1 MKNEPQVIKQINLFA
16 LSIYRF
22 IFLLI
27 LLIPQILSA
36 QKNHKIRGI
45 VFDRDNNPIELAT
58 VRISNTINGTVTG
71 FDGRFVL
78 SLQESADSIELDI
91 SCLGY
96 KSQRRMIKLI
106 TGDITL
112 SIRLYPTARQLNEVT
127 VTTIRPQTSFLQ
139 SINANESR
147 LMPNTSGSFE
157 TILTTF
163 AGVNTNNEL
172 SSQYSV
178 KGGNYDENIIYV
190 NGIEIY
196 RPLLIRAGQQ
206 EGLSFINSDMVE
218 KVNFSSGGFD
228 AQYGDKMSSV
238 LDITYK
244 KPTQNE
250 AAASISLMGGSA
262 YVGTASNKFTQIHGA
277 RVKTNTMLLGTLE
290 TKGEYNPWFVDYQT
304 QMNYRFTPRW
314 EVSFLGNYSQNNYTF
329 KPTNR
334 NTTFGS
340 INNPKSFTVY
350 FEGEEK
356 DLFRTFVGALTINHK
371 PTDHTDISLL
381 ISAYSTDEKET
392 YDIAGEYWLSDA
404 STSSE
409 NQPSSNLGI
418 GSYHQHARNYLRATV
433 YNGSLLGATRL
444 KHHTI
449 KWGITYQHELIK
461 DRIRE
466 WEMRD
471 SAGYS
476 LPQLGDGVN
485 LNYSLTSQTNLAS
498 HRVQTYIQ
506 DLFKFRSNAG
516 LFRLHAGI
524 RGSYWS
530 FNNELI
536 VSPRLSLS
544 FIPNIN
550 QSFTFRVATGIYY
563 QSPFYKEFRDTIQSV
578 SGHTSIALNK
588 EIKSQRSIHFLLGGD
603 YQFNAF
609 DRPFKFTT
617 ELYYKVLSDLIP
629 YTVDNVRIR
638 YYGRNISSGYTAGID
653 MKLFGQFVPGSDS
666 WLSLSLMKS
675 EEKINEKWIPRP
687 SEQRYALSLF
697 FNDYFP
703 KFPKV
708 KVSLK
713 AIWAD
718 GLPFSTPKLPK
729 ENGMF
734 RTSPYRRIDIG
745 ASYRIVGND
754 LSTNNRARNLFKS
767 LWLSIEVFNLL
778 DIKNVNSYFWISD
791 VQNNNYA
798 IPNYLTSR
806 QFNIRLTADF

>member
-1 MKNEPQVIKQINLFA
+1 MPRCNQNIIFPA
-16 LSIYRF
+16 LNISRL
-22 IFLLI
+22 IFLFI
-27 LLIPQILSA
+27 LIPQILIA
-36 QKNHKIRGI
+36 QKGHKIRGI
-45 VFDRDNNPIELAT
+45 VIDRDNNPIELAT
-58 VRISNTINGTVTG
+58 VRISNTINGAITG

-78 SLQESADSIELDI
+78 SLQESSDSIELDI

-96 KSQRRMIKLI
+96 KPQRRIVQSI
-106 TGDITL
+106 IGDITL
-112 SIRLYPTARQLNEVT
+112 SIRLYPSVRELNEVT
-127 VTTIRPQTSFLQ
+127 ISTIRPQTSFLQ
-139 SINANESR
+139 SINTNGTR

-157 TILTTF
+157 SILPTF

-178 KGGNYDENIIYV
+178 RGGSYDENIIYV

-206 EGLSFINSDMVE
+206 EGLSFINPDMVE

-244 KPTQNE
+244 RPTRNE
-250 AAASISLMGGSA
+250 AAASISLMGASA
-262 YVGTASNKFTQIHGA
+262 YIGTTSDKFTQMHGA
-277 RVKTNTMLLGTLE
+277 RFKTNTMLLGTLD
-290 TKGEYNPWFVDYQT
+290 TKGEYDPWFIDYQT

-314 EVSFLGNYSQNNYTF
+314 EVSFLGNYSQNSYSF
-329 KPTNR
+329 KPVNR
-334 NTTFGS
+334 NTTFGPV
-340 INNPKSFTVY
+340 NNPKSFTVY
-350 FEGEEK
+350 FGGEEK
-356 DLFRTFVGALTINHK
+356 DLFRTYVGALTLNHK
-371 PTDHTDISLL
+371 PTDHTDLSLL
-381 ISAYSTDEKET
+381 VSAYSTDEKET
-392 YDIAGEYWLSDA
+392 YDITGEYWLSDI
-404 STSSE
+404 SGSSE
-409 NQPSSNLGI
+409 NQNLPNLGI

-433 YNGSLLGATRL
+433 YNSSLLGATRL
-444 KHHTI
+444 DNHTI
-449 KWGITYQHELIK
+449 KWGVTYQHELIK

-476 LPQLGDGVN
+476 LPQLGEGVN
-485 LNYSLTSQTNLAS
+485 MNYSLSSQTDLSS
-498 HRVQTYIQ
+498 HRIQTYIQ

-530 FNNELI
+530 FNDELI
-536 VSPRLSLS
+536 ISPRLSLS

-550 QSFTFRVATGIYY
+550 QNITFRAASGIYY

-578 SGHTSIALNK
+578 SGHTTIALNK
-588 EIKSQRSIHFLLGGD
+588 QIKSQQSIHLVLGGD

-617 ELYYKVLSDLIP
+617 ELYYKILSDLIP

-638 YYGRNISSGYTAGID
+638 YYGKNISSGYAAGID

-666 WLSLSLMKS
+666 WLSVSLMKS
-675 EEKINEKWIPRP
+675 EELINGKWISRP
-687 SEQRYALSLF
+687 NEQRYALSLF
-697 FNDYFP
+697 FNDFVP
-703 KFPKV
+703 KFPKI

-718 GLPFSTPKLPK
+718 GLPFSTPKQPK

-734 RTSPYRRIDIG
+734 RTPPYRRVDIG

-754 LSTNNRARNLFKS
+754 DSTNNKARNSLKS
-767 LWLSIEVFNLL
+767 MWVSVDVFNLL
-778 DIKNVNSYFWISD
+778 DIKNVNSNLWISD
-791 VQNNNYA
+791 IQNNNYA

-806 QFNIRLTADF
+806 QFNIRLTAEF